1 VAVLPGP
8 SDQLLTVSHVAEELQ
23 VTAETI
29 RNWIDH
35 GTLAAVRIGRGFR
48 VRRSDVDQLLDKARA
63 QSGSLATR
71 RDLWHPTTST
81 LPVRYDSEA
90 TSIWDDTA
98 TPAVPTRRR

>member
-1 VAVLPGP
+1 LAVLPTP
-8 SDQLLTVSHVAEELQ
+8 NDHLLTVSQVAEQLQ
-23 VTAETI
+23 VTAQTI

-35 GTLAAVRIGRGFR
+35 GTLPAVRIGRAFR
-48 VRRSDVDQLLDKARA
+48 VRRSDVEELLDQARA

-81 LPVRYDSEA
+81 LPARRDSAA

-98 TPAVPTRRR
+98 SPAVPTQRR